1 MSGDGGG
8 RAIGRSAAREAN
20 VRSGVEKGM
29 RVRWLLMWNERERQ
43 LLVMAMCVR

>member
-1 MSGDGGG
+1 MEAEGPLV
-8 RAIGRSAAREAN
+8 AAQLEAN

-29 RVRWLLMWNERERQ
+29 RVRWLLMWNERQRQ